1 MPWAEFE
8 IAVIALRI
16 TRRPGATE
24 PDATAL
30 ALPPEGLT
38 IGRSVD
44 CGLALDDPLRMVSR
58 QHAQV
63 IAVGQAARVRC
74 ISSSAPLWVNGMQ
87 LDPGGEHALL
97 VGDRLRIG
105 GFELAVEPA
114 AATSAQRSRLDRWFD
129 LDEAPDPLAA
139 ESPLPAVAP
148 SSESA
153 ATSAVVSWQTSRHV
167 VRTVTSLK
175 PMAPSMPPAPSPLQA
190 PAPEATPRSP
200 PAAAGGATSPV
211 PAAASAA
218 AAPAVVSAA
227 ARGAPAADGMS
238 PDLLELAAAFGRGA
252 GLGAEVA
259 PLTPAWME
267 HLGALLRATAEGTLA
282 LLQSRAVA
290 KRHMR
295 AEGTHIAPRQNNPL
309 KFSPDATEAL
319 TRMLQRDA
327 SPGFLDPVAALHD
340 AHHDLLVHQV
350 AMVAG
355 MRAAVFELFSRLGPE
370 AAENGEGP
378 AHGVS
383 RLPLIRAA
391 ALWQRHRMQHAQL
404 LEHLDDDFQTIFGR
418 EFLRAYE
425 AQSRLGEDAS
435 PDATEAP

>member
-1 MPWAEFE
+1 M
-8 IAVIALRI
+8 IALRI

-30 ALPPEGLT
+30 PMPPEGLT

-44 CGLALDDPLRMVSR
+44 CALVLADPLRLVSR

-87 LDPGGEHALL
+87 LDPGGERALL

-105 GFELAVEPA
+105 GFELAVEPS
-114 AATSAQRSRLDRWFD
+114 AATAAQRSRLDRWFD
-129 LDEAPDPLAA
+129 LEDAPDPLAA
-139 ESPLPAVAP
+139 GSPLPALAASPEEEAAAP
-148 SSESA
+148 
-153 ATSAVVSWQTSRHV
+153 SAVVSWQTSRHV
-167 VRTVTSLK
+167 VRTGT
-175 PMAPSMPPAPSPLQA
+175 PMLPGAPSMPQA
-190 PAPEATPRSP
+190 PAPPPP
-200 PAAAGGATSPV
+200 PAEAADST
-211 PAAASAA
+211 
-218 AAPAVVSAA
+218 APAPLSEAPPPAV
-227 ARGAPAADGMS
+227 ARRGDRRLADV
-238 PDLLELAAAFGRGA
+238 PPELHELAAAFGRGA
-252 GLGAEVA
+252 GLGPEAA
-259 PLTPAWME
+259 TLTPEWME

-282 LLQSRAVA
+282 LLQSRAIT
-290 KRHMR
+290 KRQMR
-295 AEGTHIAPRQNNPL
+295 AEGTRIAPRQNNPL

-319 TRMLQRDA
+319 SRMLQREA
-327 SPGFLDPVAALHD
+327 SPGFLDPVAALQD
-340 AHHDLLVHQV
+340 AHRDLLVHQV

-378 AHGVS
+378 AHGIS
-383 RLPLIRAA
+383 RLPLFRAA
-391 ALWQRHRMQHAQL
+391 ALWHRHRMQHAQL

-425 AQSRLGEDAS
+425 AQSRLN
-435 PDATEAP
+435 PDAGPDSGRDTGRDPGPTSPEAPWPGAR